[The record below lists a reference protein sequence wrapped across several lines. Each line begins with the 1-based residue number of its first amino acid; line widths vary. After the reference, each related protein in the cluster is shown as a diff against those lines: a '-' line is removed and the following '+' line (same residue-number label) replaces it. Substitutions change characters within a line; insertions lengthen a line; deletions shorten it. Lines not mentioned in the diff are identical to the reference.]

1 MFSERAFFSFVD
13 LAADSSHRVYNEWHQ
28 LDHRPENLLLPG
40 VAWGDRWARTPD
52 CAAAGEDLPTQFAG
66 TDYVAMYWFRAP
78 YDESIAAWTQLGEDS
93 HQWGRGPRLDGV
105 RRPLTA
111 FFTPVKGYVAP
122 RVLVSADALPF
133 RPNRGLHVT
142 VSRFREHHGAAAHDF
157 FAWQDRV
164 RIPDLLAVDGVAGAW
179 TFSFRSDQRHP
190 TLALNDSEQ
199 YAVGELRVQ
208 LLYLD
213 DDPRAVT
220 ADIAERER
228 TWDAAGRGAPDPS
241 AEERLFSSPVSTI
254 VPWQDW

>member
-13 LAADSSHRVYNEWHQ
+13 LAPGAGHRTYNEWHQ

-40 VAWGDRWARTPD
+40 VAWGDRWARTPA
-52 CAAAGEDLPTQFAG
+52 CAKAGEDLDSEYAG
-66 TDYVAMYWFRAP
+66 VDYVAMYWFRPP
-78 YDESIAAWTQLGEDS
+78 YDESVAAWTALGEAS

-133 RPNRGLHVT
+133 RPNRGLHIT

-157 FAWQDRV
+157 FSWQDRV
-164 RIPDLLAVDGVAGAW
+164 RIPDLLGIDGVAGAW
-179 TFSFRSDQRHP
+179 TFSYLADQRHP
-190 TLALNDSEQ
+190 TLAFNEGDGHAQ
-199 YAVGELRVQ
+199 GELRIR

-213 DDPRAVT
+213 GDPLEVT
-220 ADIAERER
+220 ADVATAEAR
-228 TWDAAGRGAPDPS
+228 WDDEGRGAPDSS
-241 AEERLFSSPVSTI
+241 AEERLLSSPISTI
-254 VPWQDW
+254 IPWKDW